1 MRAWIEIPS
10 VKAVLSVDEVAL
22 FMRAWIEI
30 NCQRNTDSNG
40 SVALFM
46 RAWIEIGH
54 SKKHRY
60 RHGSPSS

>member
-1 MRAWIEIPS
+1 MRAWFEIPRVNAFFS
-10 VKAVLSVDEVAL
+10 VYVVAL
-22 FMRAWIEI
+22 FMRAWFEI

-60 RHGSPSS
+60 RHWSPSS